1 MGTRLDRATAL
12 GRNVVAEVRAENV
25 PFMAG
30 SIAYQA
36 FVSLVPLVAL
46 VFVAAA
52 LVGDAALADRII
64 SLTGSSLPPSAQ
76 RLLRN
81 YIVGSAEGGAGVSV
95 LGAVTLVWGTLKI
108 FRGLDTAFSEIYDTE
123 GKNSL
128 VDQVKDGLV
137 VLVALGFAFG
147 LAVVATTAF
156 AALNVPFIG
165 FLTPLLLVVGLSVA
179 FLPMYYRFPDV
190 DVTVREVVPGV
201 VVAAVGWTVLQS
213 LFQVYVAATGK
224 SSAIDVVGAIVLLL
238 TWLYFSGLVLLVGAV
253 VNAVLAGRGED
264 EPDGTETG
272 ATARGAAGDATAET
286 APDASALAEAAE
298 RAHAERERLQRERR
312 ELETARRELAAE
324 RRKESVD
331 VDELLRENRALARR
345 VRWYEKPAWERTLL
359 RVLGRDAPADAEE

>member
-1 MGTRLDRATAL
+1 MNLERAGAL
-12 GRNVVAEVRAENV
+12 ARRVVAEVRAENV

-52 LVGDAALADRII
+52 VAGDAALADRVIAM
-64 SLTGSSLPPSAQ
+64 TGSFLPPSAQ

-81 YIVGSAEGGAGVSV
+81 YIVGDVDGGSGVSV
-95 LGAVTLVWGTLKI
+95 IGVVTLVWGTLKI

-123 GKNSL
+123 ARNSL
-128 VDQVKDGLV
+128 VDQLKDGLV
-137 VLVALGFAFG
+137 VLVALGAAFG
-147 LAVVATTAF
+147 LAVAATTVF
-156 AALNVPFIG
+156 AVLNVPFVG
-165 FLTPLLLVVGLSVA
+165 LFTPLLLVVGLSVA

-190 DVTVREVVPGV
+190 DVTVRQVVPGV

-224 SSAIDVVGAIVLLL
+224 TSAVDVVGAIVLLL

-253 VNAVLAGRGED
+253 VNAVLAGRRED
-264 EPDGTETG
+264 DSDGAATE
-272 ATARGAAGDATAET
+272 ATARGASGDATAQT
-286 APDASALAEAAE
+286 APDASALADAAE
-298 RAHAERERLQRERR
+298 RVHAERERLQRERR

-324 RRKESVD
+324 RRKGSVD

-345 VRWYEKPAWERTLL
+345 VRWYEKPAWRRALL
-359 RVLGRDAPADAEE
+359 RALGRDSRGDADE